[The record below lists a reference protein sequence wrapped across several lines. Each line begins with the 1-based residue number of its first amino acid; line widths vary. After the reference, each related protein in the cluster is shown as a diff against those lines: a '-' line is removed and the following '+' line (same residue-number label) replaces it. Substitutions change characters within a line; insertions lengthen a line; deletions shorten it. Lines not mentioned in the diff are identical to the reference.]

1 MRRIRLPLLVTAAL
15 ALAACQ
21 SVSLLPDGRVLL
33 VGGGTAALFDPATGT
48 LTATGAPMSPRYMN
62 TTTVLG
68 DGRVLF
74 AGGTPDGEKA
84 LKSAELYDP
93 DTGTFSATS
102 NLATRR
108 LLHTGTLLA
117 DGRVLVTGGM
127 EETSTS
133 DEDEI
138 VPALTSCELYDP
150 ATGTWAATGSLAYG
164 RAGHTATPLADGRVV
179 ILGGADAQGLTLQA
193 ELYDPDT
200 GAFVA
205 AGSLLNGRLYHSATL
220 LRDGRVLLVGGMKA
234 DDPSAGTTAEDM
246 LDSTELYDPSSGTF
260 EVTGQLTSPRIGH
273 SATLLAD
280 GRLLIAGGLSA
291 EGAPLSTAE
300 VYDPTS
306 GTSAPTG
313 TLTKPR
319 ALHSAILLA
328 DGRVLLVGGDATL
341 GSSDP
346 VDMSSASLEIYDPAT
361 GMFE

>member
-1 MRRIRLPLLVTAAL
+1 MRRIWLPFLVTAAL
-15 ALAACQ
+15 VLAGCQ
-21 SVSLLPDGRVLL
+21 SVALLPDGRVLL

-48 LTATGAPMSPRYMN
+48 LTPTGTPTSPRYVN

-74 AGGTPDGEKA
+74 AGGTSDGEKV

-93 DTGTFSATS
+93 QTGSFSATGE
-102 NLATRR
+102 LASRR
-108 LLHTGTLLA
+108 MLHAGTLLA
-117 DGRVLVTGGM
+117 DGRVIVTGGTK
-127 EETSTS
+127 ESAS
-133 DEDEI
+133 GEDEP
-138 VPALTSCELYDP
+138 VPGLASCELYDP
-150 ATGTWAATGSLAYG
+150 VTGTWAATGDLVDG
-164 RAGHTATPLADGRVV
+164 RAGHTATLLADGRVV
-179 ILGGADAQGLTLQA
+179 ILGGAAAQGLTLQA

-220 LRDGRVLLVGGMKA
+220 LHDGRVLLVGGMKI
-234 DDPSAGTTAEDM
+234 DDPSADATAEDM
-246 LDSTELYDPSSGTF
+246 LDSAELYDPSSGTF
-260 EVTGQLTSPRIGH
+260 GATGQLTSPRIGH

-280 GRLLIAGGLSA
+280 GRVLIAGGLSA
-291 EGAPLSTAE
+291 EGSPLSTAE
-300 VYDPTS
+300 VYDPMS

-313 TLTKPR
+313 ALTKPR

-346 VDMSSASLEIYDPAT
+346 VDMSSVSLEIYDPTT
-361 GMFE
+361 GTFE